1 MASPGFRQ
9 AYQGAGIHVDG
20 TTDTRIQIGTWNPA
34 EGTGQLSLACWIRW
48 AGGGGTYQ
56 GLVGKRNT
64 WPDTTMFQFQVRP
77 ENGGTFRLETG
88 TYAIVSPNNT
98 LNPLVQTWAH
108 VAATFDGTTARLY
121 LNGKQVASG
130 AFAFNMAGTGSI
142 MGIGCVAGGG
152 AGYSGN
158 GEVFLGDMDDVGI
171 FNRALSAEE
180 IALVMA
186 GYGGDAASNPR
197 PKDGATD
204 VPQDVVLGWDPL
216 ATATTRDV
224 YFGTAYN
231 DVNEAGRA
239 KPGNVLASRGQTAT
253 TFAPAD
259 LAYGQTYYWRIDE
272 VNATPDG
279 TIFKGDIWSF
289 TTEPYAYPIT
299 NIKASASS
307 AQATMK
313 PEKTIDGSGLNASDE
328 HSADLMQMWVTT
340 GVQPNWIQYEFDKVY
355 KLHELWVWNSNSL
368 LEPVMGFGA
377 KEVKIE
383 YSLDG
388 DCLDR
393 AAGGPPVRPGHGLA
407 DLHAQHHRFL
417 RRRHGQVRQADDR
430 EKLGQHDDPD
440 ESERGAVLLR
450 ARAGP

>member
-1 MASPGFRQ
+1 
-9 AYQGAGIHVDG
+9 
-20 TTDTRIQIGTWNPA
+20 
-34 EGTGQLSLACWIRW
+34 
-48 AGGGGTYQ
+48 
-56 GLVGKRNT
+56 
-64 WPDTTMFQFQVRP
+64 MFQFQVRP

-130 AFAFNMAGTGSI
+130 AFAFNDGRHRIHYGHRLCH
-142 MGIGCVAGGG
+142 GRWGRLR
-152 AGYSGN
+152 GN

-180 IALVMA
+180 VALVMA
-186 GYGGDAASNPR
+186 GYGGDR
-197 PKDGATD
+197 PPIPARR
-204 VPQDVVLGWDPL
+204 
-216 ATATTRDV
+216 TRPPMYHRTWFWV
-224 YFGTAYN
+224 GTRWRRQRRAMCTSGTAYN

-279 TIFKGDIWSF
+279 TVFKGDIWSF

-299 NIKASASS
+299 NIKATASS

-313 PEKTIDGSGLNASDE
+313 AEKTIDGSGLNANDE
-328 HSADLMQMWVTT
+328 HSADLMQMWVST
-340 GVQPNWIQYEFDKVY
+340 GVAA
-355 KLHELWVWNSNSL
+355 ELDSV
-368 LEPVMGFGA
+368 
-377 KEVKIE
+377 
-383 YSLDG
+383 
-388 DCLDR
+388 
-393 AAGGPPVRPGHGLA
+393 
-407 DLHAQHHRFL
+407 
-417 RRRHGQVRQADDR
+417 
-430 EKLGQHDDPD
+430 
-440 ESERGAVLLR
+440 
-450 ARAGP
+450 